1 MTAGSLE
8 LLVLLQHNVSQLS
21 LISLELLVLL
31 QLDMNQ
37 LNNKLVSLLD
47 MFPVVLSPLPC

>member
-1 MTAGSLE
+1 MAGSLE